1 LREKFKNEFTLI
13 VFLTVLLIIIISA
26 VPSNPLRIVLGL
38 PFILFFPGYTLMA
51 ALFPKKTDLGNVERV
66 ALSFG
71 LSIAIVP
78 LLGLILNYA
87 WTIDLYPIL
96 ISVSVFIVIASIVS
110 WYRRQKSPPEERLSI
125 RFHLNRSLWT
135 GMQGWDRTLS
145 IILAASILVAIGT
158 IAYVIITPK
167 IGEKYTEFYILGLE
181 GEAKGYPTELTLGEE
196 GRLLLGIV
204 NREHDDSLTYRV
216 EILVKDREDD
226 KIGPLSLGHDER
238 WEQEVSFVPWEAGDD
253 QKVEFLLYKDGDDEP
268 YSSIHIWVDVRDL
281 T

>member
-1 LREKFKNEFTLI
+1 MREKLKNEFTAI

-38 PFILFFPGYTLMA
+38 PFILFFPGYTLVA

-96 ISVSVFIVIASIVS
+96 ISVSVFIVLASIAA

-125 RFHLNRSLWT
+125 RFNLNRSQWT
-135 GMQGWDRTLS
+135 EMRGWDRTLS
-145 IILAASILVAIGT
+145 VILAISVLVAIGT

-181 GEAKGYPTELTLGEE
+181 GKAEGYPTELTLGEE
-196 GRLLLGIV
+196 GRLILGIV
-204 NREHDDSLTYRV
+204 NREHEDNLTYRV
-216 EILVKDREDD
+216 DILVKAQENGRV
-226 KIGPLSLGHDER
+226 GPLSLDHDER
-238 WEQEVSFVPWEAGDD
+238 WEQEVSFTPWEAGDN
-253 QKVEFLLYKDGDDEP
+253 QKIEFTLYKEGDEEP
-268 YSSIHIWVDVRDL
+268 YNSLHIWVDVQDL

>member
-1 LREKFKNEFTLI
+1 MREEFKNEFTLI
-13 VFLTVLLIIIISA
+13 VFLTILLIIIISA

-38 PFILFFPGYTLMA
+38 PFILFFPGYTLVA

-125 RFHLNRSLWT
+125 RFYLNRSLWT

-145 IILAASILVAIGT
+145 IILAVSILVAIGT

-167 IGEKYTEFYILGLE
+167 IGEKYTEFYILGLD

-196 GRLLLGIV
+196 GRLLLGII
-204 NREHDDSLTYRV
+204 NREHEDNLTYRV

-226 KIGPLSLGHDER
+226 EIGPLSLDHDER

-253 QKVEFLLYKDGDDEP
+253 QKVEFLLYKEGDDES